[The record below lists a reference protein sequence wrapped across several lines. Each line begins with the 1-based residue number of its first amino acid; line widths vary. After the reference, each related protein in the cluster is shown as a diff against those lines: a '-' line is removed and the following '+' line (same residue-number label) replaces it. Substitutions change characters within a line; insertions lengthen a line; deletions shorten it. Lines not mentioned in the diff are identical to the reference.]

1 MRVKRVMYWR
11 NLERMAD
18 SPWREVMELR
28 RSVMKGLSFVG
39 SLFGVRLEGPDE
51 EGPEPLGLGA

>member
-1 MRVKRVMYWR
+1 
-11 NLERMAD
+11 
-18 SPWREVMELR
+18 MEAR

-39 SLFGVRLEGPDE
+39 SWFSVRLGGPEE